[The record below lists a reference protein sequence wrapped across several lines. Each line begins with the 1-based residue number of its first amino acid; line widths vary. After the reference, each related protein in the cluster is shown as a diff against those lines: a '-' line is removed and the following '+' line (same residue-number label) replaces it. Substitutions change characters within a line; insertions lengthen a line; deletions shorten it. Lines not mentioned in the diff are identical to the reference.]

1 MKKLLSFILVAVMLS
16 VACFAADDVTVK
28 LNGEVVDC
36 AAYGQPATIVEG
48 RTLVPLRAIFE
59 ALGATVEWDQATK
72 TVSSEL
78 DGTSIK
84 LTIGENTLYK
94 NGEGVTLDVPAMI
107 MNGRTLVP
115 ARAIAEAY
123 GVGVE
128 WDAATRTVILTKE
141 EKVEEPAEPELAEGT
156 FFVLTGENYT
166 GDEGYRFLAGTTV
179 EPQIVENPDDASD
192 KVVFIH
198 SEFTEKASW
207 TYFRNSVGVEFKPG
221 ERYLVKFKARLEK
234 RADDMEIPE
243 ASVGICFRFGDSTE
257 DGTFKDHGVGGSI
270 KVFNDKWTEVAF
282 VYTAP
287 ETLLPEVGSE
297 FGIFGNPNNN
307 VAISFYLDD
316 VSLAIY
322 DGAAADGFHT
332 AESFEE
338 AEAKADFDIN
348 NVKGLVYDLNEDNG
362 EFRITGSTPEYK
374 DGHLVMTSEGETQI
388 DPIINFIDV
397 SGISADEY
405 GAVAVRF
412 KAEGV
417 APKQDHICVY
427 FSTVT
432 DDQLS
437 QSKCVKVDYK
447 NIEVDSE
454 GYYVAFIGMITN
466 ENWNGQLTALRV
478 DPGNSNGIYTI
489 DKIAVVEK

>member
-59 ALGATVEWDQATK
+59 ALGATVEWDNATRS
-72 TVSSEL
+72 VSSTL
-78 DGTSIK
+78 GDDSI
-84 LTIGENTLYK
+84 TLAVGSTTLIK
-94 NGEGVTLDVPAMI
+94 NGEDITLDVPAQI
-107 MNGRTLVP
+107 INDRTMVP

-128 WDAATRTVILTKE
+128 WDAATRTVILTQV
-141 EKVEEPAEPELAEGT
+141 VEEEVADGT

-166 GDEGYRFLAGTTV
+166 GNEGYTFTAGHNT
-179 EPQIVENPDDASD
+179 EPQVVENPDDASD
-192 KVVFIH
+192 KVLFIH
-198 SEFTEKASW
+198 SEYTEKASW
-207 TYFRNSVGVEFKPG
+207 TYFRNHVNVEFKPG

-234 RADDMEIPE
+234 RADDVELPE
-243 ASVGICFRFGDSTE
+243 ATVGICFRFGDSAE

-287 ETLLPEVGSE
+287 ETLLPEVGSG

-307 VAISFYLDD
+307 VAISFYFDD

-348 NVKGLVYDLNEDNG
+348 NAKGIVFDLNEDKD
-362 EFRITGSTPEYK
+362 EFGVTGSTPEYK

-388 DPIINFIDV
+388 DPIINFKDV
-397 SGISADEY
+397 SAISADKY
-405 GAVAVRF
+405 NAVAVRF

-417 APKQDHICVY
+417 TPGQDHICVY
-427 FSTVT
+427 FATT
-432 DDQLS
+432 ADENLS
-437 QSKCVKVDYK
+437 QSKCVQVHYK

-454 GYYVAFIGMITN
+454 GYYVAFIGMSTN
-466 ENWNGQLTALRV
+466 EFWNGQLTALRV
-478 DPGNSNGIYTI
+478 DPGNSNGVYTI
-489 DKIAVVEK
+489 DKIVVIEK

>member
-1 MKKLLSFILVAVMLS
+1 MKKILGIILAVFMLATVA
-16 VACFAADDVTVK
+16 FAADITVT

-36 AAYGQPATIVEG
+36 ESYGSPATIVEG

-59 ALGATVEWDQATK
+59 ALGATVEWDQATR
-72 TVSSEL
+72 TVASTLGE
-78 DGTSIK
+78 DSIS
-84 LTIGENTLYK
+84 LAVGSTTLVK
-94 NGEGVTLDVPAMI
+94 NGEDVTLDVPAQI
-107 MNGRTLVP
+107 INDRTMVP

-128 WDAATRTVILTKE
+128 WDAATRTVVLTQVAE
-141 EKVEEPAEPELAEGT
+141 EEPAEDELAEGT

-166 GDEGYRFLAGTTV
+166 GDEGYTFTAGHNT

-192 KVVFIH
+192 KVLFIH
-198 SEFTEKASW
+198 SEYTEKASW
-207 TYFRNSVGVEFKPG
+207 TYFRNHVNVEFKPG

-234 RADDMEIPE
+234 RADDAEIPE
-243 ASVGICFRFGDSTE
+243 ASVGICFRFGDSAE

-287 ETLLPEVGSE
+287 ETLLPEVGSG
-297 FGIFGNPNNN
+297 FGIFGNPKDN
-307 VAISFYLDD
+307 VAISFYFDD

-332 AESFEE
+332 VESFEE

-348 NVKGLVYDLNEDNG
+348 NAKGIVFDLNEDNG
-362 EFRITGSTPEYK
+362 EFKITGSTPEYK

-397 SGISADEY
+397 SGISADKY
-405 GAVAVRF
+405 NAVAVRF

-427 FSTVT
+427 FATT
-432 DDQLS
+432 ADDQLS
-437 QSKCVKVDYK
+437 QSKCIKVDYK
-447 NIEVDSE
+447 NIDVDSE
-454 GYYVAFIGMITN
+454 GYYVAFIGMVTN
-466 ENWNGQLTALRV
+466 EYWNGQLTALRV
-478 DPGNSNGIYTI
+478 DPGNSNGVYTI
-489 DKIAVVEK
+489 DKIVVVEK

>member
-36 AAYGQPATIVEG
+36 AAYGQAATIVDG

-59 ALGATVEWDQATK
+59 ALGATVEWDQGTK

-78 DGTSIK
+78 NGTAIK

-94 NGEGVTLDVPAMI
+94 NGEAITIDVAAMI

-128 WDAATRTVILTKE
+128 WDSATRTVILTQVAE
-141 EKVEEPAEPELAEGT
+141 EAPAEEELADGT

-166 GDEGYRFLAGTTV
+166 GNEGYTFTAGHTT
-179 EPQIVENPDDASD
+179 EPQVVENPDDASD
-192 KVVFIH
+192 KVLFIH
-198 SEFTEKASW
+198 SEYTEKPSW
-207 TYFRNSVGVEFKPG
+207 TYFRNHVNVEFKPG

-234 RADDMEIPE
+234 RADDVELSE
-243 ASVGICFRFGDSTE
+243 ASVGICFRFGDSAE
-257 DGTFKDHGVGGSI
+257 DGTFKDHGVSGAI

-287 ETLLPEVGSE
+287 ETLLPEVGSG
-297 FGIFGNPNNN
+297 FGIFGNPKDNI
-307 VAISFYLDD
+307 AISFYFDD

-322 DGAAADGFHT
+322 DGAAEDGFHT
-332 AESFEE
+332 AASFEE
-338 AEAKADFDIN
+338 AQAKADFDIN
-348 NVKGLVYDLNEDNG
+348 NAKGIVFDLNEDKD
-362 EFRITGSTPEYK
+362 EFRVSGSTPEYK
-374 DGHLVMTSEGETQI
+374 DGHLVMTAEGETQI
-388 DPIINFIDV
+388 DPIINFKDV
-397 SGISADEY
+397 SAISADKY

-417 APKQDHICVY
+417 TPGQDHICVY
-427 FSTVT
+427 FATT
-432 DDQLS
+432 ADENLS
-437 QSKCVKVDYK
+437 QSKCIKVDYK

-454 GYYVAFIGMITN
+454 GYYVAFIGMVTN
-466 ENWNGQLTALRV
+466 EYWNGQLTALRV
-478 DPGNSNGIYTI
+478 DPGNSNGVYTI
-489 DKIAVVEK
+489 DKIVVVEK